1 MQNNFLESSCGP
13 RIESDGLQISFTGAG
28 CVTKRITSM
37 DVARPGQESLMRLP
51 SQVQIFQGDVLT
63 NFILKSGANSNLNEN
78 AIYVSTFAAFT
89 KGCCCISLIGTYV
102 FLSSIK
108 PSAICKRL
116 CSSEFCPHLFQ
127 YFVVYTLFVLILFRI
142 ERIYIF
148 S

>member
-1 MQNNFLESSCGP
+1 MENDFLESDCGP
-13 RIESDGLQISFTGAG
+13 RIESDGSRISFSGAG

-37 DVARPGQESLMRLP
+37 DVTRPGQESLMRLP
-51 SQVQIFQGDVLT
+51 SQLQIFQGDVLT

-108 PSAICKRL
+108 PIAICKIL
-116 CSSEFCPHLFQ
+116 CTSEFCPICFN
-127 YFVVYTLFVLILFRI
+127 ILSFTPFL
-142 ERIYIF
+142 Y
-148 S
+148 